1 MFQQNSK
8 LVSISAIEP
17 GTGCLR
23 NYRKSV
29 LSLRI
34 SVLGRFLDLKYI
46 FAVIYGTPSS
56 MILRNSKNKHTVQ
69 N

>member
-34 SVLGRFLDLKYI
+34 SVLGSLRNLQYI
-46 FAVIYGTPSS
+46 FADRYGMPSRIKNNILYILTP
-56 MILRNSKNKHTVQ
+56 R
-69 N
+69 